1 MSFREPGRI
10 ETMMTR
16 LATATVASGYY
27 KRLVRDIGL
36 QGNERVMDFGSGS
49 GMASRYIAERLTD
62 GEGHLTCV
70 DVSKVWMGV
79 AKKRTKAFSNV
90 DFKLG
95 EITSLDIEN
104 GSYDVIIISFVLHD
118 VDKHERQGMVN
129 EIANKLK
136 SGGRIVIREPTRSDH
151 GMDPTD
157 LRTVMMGAGLTESEG
172 KKVGSRFDAVYRK

>member
-10 ETMMTR
+10 ETVMTR

-27 KRLVRDIGL
+27 KHLVRDIGL
-36 QGNERVMDFGSGS
+36 QGNEKVMDFGSGS
-49 GMASRYIAERLTD
+49 GMASRYIAERLSN

-70 DVSKVWMGV
+70 DVSKVWIEV

-95 EITSLDIEN
+95 EIASLDIEN

-118 VDKHERQGMVN
+118 VDKNQRQGIVN
-129 EIANKLK
+129 EIVNKLK
-136 SGGRIVIREPTRSDH
+136 FGGRIVIREPTRSDH
-151 GMDPTD
+151 GMDPAD
-157 LRTVMMGAGLTESEG
+157 LRNVMVDAGLTESES
-172 KKVGSRFDAVYRK
+172 KRVGSRFDAVYRK